1 MRINEVDRE
10 LTQTELDQ
18 LETFADRLFAK
29 VGIDVEFTRHFLD
42 RVNDERNV
50 KQITASELTRLFKQE
65 YKKWGKDIVKLG
77 PDAEAVL
84 KDLATD
90 VNIPFALRWDN
101 ANNELDL
108 IAKTVMRKQDFKT
121 SNREFAIE
129 EVVPMLYHAT
139 YRPFLE
145 SIMKNGLGGSGAQTQ
160 WEDSKPGY
168 VYLAKDPEIA
178 SSHAEANEEVPD
190 EYIDDI
196 VVLSIDASQLDQDNL
211 ENDPNVQDDDS
222 TLAYKGIIPTSAFSI
237 QESYKLSNTQSKL
250 VFESIQQL
258 NEAGPAAIA
267 VPAGIV
273 AWQAYSA
280 YRYSKAAWWV
290 AQGAYATATTAAAYI
305 VANEADFS
313 WLERKMAASAL
324 LAYELWDKVRGVE
337 DLSNEIVSDTND
349 KLNSELVAGTEVLT
363 KQALETNSIS
373 AETAE
378 IIAQTNAAADKMNQ
392 QIADG
397 VDPETIAKD
406 YVASLVTNKAAEET
420 VKQIAVVSPEV
431 VSAIQTELENNYQD
445 ASGQRASEIAA
456 QQKAV
461 ELAQA
466 KADAQTKASDAN
478 LIALAN
484 NVAKAQADAKATEL
498 SDKKLI
504 ALGQTVAQANA
515 DDRAT
520 KASDEKLIALGNAVA
535 QQQASDAQTKASDD
549 KLIALANKVAA
560 TQAQQANDKYQNDK
574 IDDIATKSDAAAK
587 ADAQTKASDANL
599 IAKGQAYAQ
608 AQADAQAKAKA
619 DAQTKASDANLIAK
633 GQAYAQAQA
642 DAKAKADA
650 AANDKYQNDKIDNIA
665 TTSDNNFV
673 RDLEKNPLPVADFTP
688 KDITTTGDTTVKEP
702 IKVGTPPSV
711 IVQPEI
717 PAVDYPDTNIGTNVV
732 DKPVNI
738 PHDRTKILVPP
749 FVANPPKIDTKA
761 ISTAKVDAKN
771 KKGGKRK
778 GGDGSMMGYNDL
790 YKTNLYKWTQQYGTF
805 ENDKLNKMLLG
816 ENSISTRVSNTRN
829 KTGNGTNQTFSKYIS
844 KTSDTGGTSLS
855 KVSNLNKTAN
865 GTTGTTTK
873 RFIRPGGSGTNTTYD
888 HGTGKVTRTNVQLKG
903 PQSWMYDKKLNSSV
917 TKEAQAVAGGKVH
930 KNITGHNLTWK
941 GVKQEKIDFELISID
956 NATKSV
962 KLGILRPEEF
972 AGEVANVSFKTLR
985 RGPFVKTELNE
996 SIIMEGGAMP
1006 GVGAIHIDEINP
1018 TLEQLEKSL
1027 GLDLKDFTLGS
1038 VGKRQFSGDIDVALN
1053 LPPEELPA
1061 FVEKLKKNPL
1071 IKDIAK
1077 SSVIMTKVQIQNFDK
1092 SKSDG
1097 RPRTGFVQVDFM
1109 PGDPGWLKTYF
1120 HSPSEDESK
1129 YKGVFRN
1136 VMVATM
1142 AAVHNRD
1149 DSQAEVEDGRPL
1161 ESRRF
1166 MWSPT
1171 DGLVRVLRTPVPAK
1185 NGNGYTKKNQNKVID
1200 GPWKQADE
1208 IAKQLGLNSAKD
1220 LNSFESLLDAMKKS
1234 YTQEEQKKVI
1244 DNLKDSK
1251 VVQDIGIPDEI
1262 KDL

>member
-77 PDAEAVL
+77 PDSEAVL

-90 VNIPFALRWDN
+90 LNVPFALRWDN

-108 IAKTVMRKQDFKT
+108 IAKTVMRKSDFKT
-121 SNREFAIE
+121 SNQEFA
-129 EVVPMLYHAT
+129 V
-139 YRPFLE
+139 
-145 SIMKNGLGGSGAQTQ
+145 
-160 WEDSKPGY
+160 
-168 VYLAKDPEIA
+168 
-178 SSHAEANEEVPD
+178 
-190 EYIDDI
+190 
-196 VVLSIDASQLDQDNL
+196 
-211 ENDPNVQDDDS
+211 
-222 TLAYKGIIPTSAFSI
+222 
-237 QESYKLSNTQSKL
+237 ESYKLNDTQSKL

-258 NEAGPAAIA
+258 NEAGPAAVA
-267 VPAGIV
+267 VPVGIV

-373 AETAE
+373 AETAK

-392 QIADG
+392 QFEDG

-406 YVASLVTNKAAEET
+406 YVASLVTSKAAEET
-420 VKQIAVVSPEV
+420 VKQLTVVSPEV

-445 ASGQRASEIAA
+445 ASGQRASELAAHNKAIELANLEAREKNAAYQNNKIDDIAN
-456 QQKAV
+456 KSD
-461 ELAQA
+461 AQA
-466 KADAQTKASDAN
+466 KADAQT
-478 LIALAN
+478 
-484 NVAKAQADAKATEL
+484 
-498 SDKKLI
+498 
-504 ALGQTVAQANA
+504 
-515 DDRAT
+515 R
-520 KASDEKLIALGNAVA
+520 
-535 QQQASDAQTKASDD
+535 
-549 KLIALANKVAA
+549 
-560 TQAQQANDKYQNDK
+560 
-574 IDDIATKSDAAAK
+574 
-587 ADAQTKASDANL
+587 
-599 IAKGQAYAQ
+599 
-608 AQADAQAKAKA
+608 
-619 DAQTKASDANLIAK
+619 ASDANLIAK

-650 AANDKYQNDKIDNIA
+650 AANDKYQNDKIDDIA
-665 TTSDNNFV
+665 TTSDNNYT
-673 RDLEKNPLPVADFTP
+673 RDLKTNPLPVADFTP
-688 KDITTTGDTTVKEP
+688 KDTPLEIPTTGNTTVKKP

-816 ENSISTRVSNTRN
+816 ENSISTRVNNTRN

-930 KNITGHNLTWK
+930 KNITGYNLTWK

-956 NATKSV
+956 NGSKSV
-962 KLGILRPEEF
+962 KLGVLKPEEF

-1027 GLDLKDFTLGS
+1027 GLGLKDFTLGS

-1149 DSQAEVEDGRPL
+1149 DSDAEVEDGRPL

>member
-77 PDAEAVL
+77 PDSEAVL

-90 VNIPFALRWDN
+90 LNVPFALRWDN

-108 IAKTVMRKQDFKT
+108 IAKTVMRKPDFKT
-121 SNREFAIE
+121 SNQEFA
-129 EVVPMLYHAT
+129 V
-139 YRPFLE
+139 
-145 SIMKNGLGGSGAQTQ
+145 
-160 WEDSKPGY
+160 
-168 VYLAKDPEIA
+168 
-178 SSHAEANEEVPD
+178 
-190 EYIDDI
+190 
-196 VVLSIDASQLDQDNL
+196 
-211 ENDPNVQDDDS
+211 
-222 TLAYKGIIPTSAFSI
+222 
-237 QESYKLSNTQSKL
+237 ESYKLNDTQSKL

-258 NEAGPAAIA
+258 NEGGPAVAV

-273 AWQAYSA
+273 AWQVYSA

-378 IIAQTNAAADKMNQ
+378 IINQTNAAADKMNDDL
-392 QIADG
+392 AKG
-397 VDPETIAKD
+397 VEPSTIANNWIDSYKNTSD
-406 YVASLVTNKAAEET
+406 ET
-420 VKQIAVVSPEV
+420 VKQLAVVSPEV
-431 VSAIQTELENNYQD
+431 VKAIQTELEANYQD
-445 ASGQRASEIAA
+445 ASGQRASEIAT

-461 ELAQA
+461 KLAQA
-466 KADAQTKASDAN
+466 KADAQTKASDAK

-484 NVAKAQADAKATEL
+484 DIAKAQADARATEL

-504 ALGQTVAQANA
+504 ALGQTVAKANA

-535 QQQASDAQTKASDD
+535 QQKATDAQTKASDN

-587 ADAQTKASDANL
+587 ADAQTRASDANL

-608 AQADAQAKAKA
+608 AQADAKA

-633 GQAYAQAQA
+633 AQAYAQAQA
-642 DAKAKADA
+642 DAQAKAKADA

-665 TTSDNNFV
+665 TTSDNNFD
-673 RDLEKNPLPVADFTP
+673 RDLKTNPLPVANFDRIDAP
-688 KDITTTGDTTVKEP
+688 LEKP
-702 IKVGTPPSV
+702 IKVTVPTPV
-711 IVQPEI
+711 IVQPEN
-717 PAVDYPDTNIGTNVV
+717 PAVDFPSTTQGTTVKTPDITKGKGDSPILTAPITITKTPTDTNVNTTTIAKTNT
-732 DKPVNI
+732 
-738 PHDRTKILVPP
+738 R
-749 FVANPPKIDTKA
+749 
-761 ISTAKVDAKN
+761 TAKKPKKVDLTP
-771 KKGGKRK
+771 G
-778 GGDGSMMGYNDL
+778 GYNDL
-790 YKTNLYKWTQQYGTF
+790 YKTNLYKWTQKYGTF
-805 ENDKLNKMLLG
+805 ENSKLNKMLLG
-816 ENSISTRVSNTRN
+816 ENSISTRTNVTRN
-829 KTGNGTNQTFSKYIS
+829 KTGNSTNQTFSKYIS

-855 KVSNLNKTAN
+855 KVSNLNKTAD

-930 KNITGHNLTWK
+930 KNITGYNLTWK

-956 NATKSV
+956 NGSKSV
-962 KLGILRPEEF
+962 KLGVLKPEEF

-1027 GLDLKDFTLGS
+1027 GLGLKDFTLGS

-1149 DSQAEVEDGRPL
+1149 DSDAEVEDGRPL

>member
-77 PDAEAVL
+77 PDSEAVL

-90 VNIPFALRWDN
+90 LNVPFALRWDN

-108 IAKTVMRKQDFKT
+108 IAKTVMRKPDFKT
-121 SNREFAIE
+121 SNQEFA
-129 EVVPMLYHAT
+129 V
-139 YRPFLE
+139 E
-145 SIMKNGLGGSGAQTQ
+145 SA
-160 WEDSKPGY
+160 
-168 VYLAKDPEIA
+168 
-178 SSHAEANEEVPD
+178 
-190 EYIDDI
+190 
-196 VVLSIDASQLDQDNL
+196 
-211 ENDPNVQDDDS
+211 
-222 TLAYKGIIPTSAFSI
+222 
-237 QESYKLSNTQSKL
+237 
-250 VFESIQQL
+250 QQL

-337 DLSNEIVSDTND
+337 DLSNDIVAKPVD

-587 ADAQTKASDANL
+587 SDAQTKASDANL

-608 AQADAQAKAKA
+608 AQAD
-619 DAQTKASDANLIAK
+619 
-633 GQAYAQAQA
+633 A

-665 TTSDNNFV
+665 TTSDNNYA

-688 KDITTTGDTTVKEP
+688 KDIPLEIPTTGDTTVKEP

-711 IVQPEI
+711 VVQPEI
-717 PAVDYPDTNIGTNVV
+717 PAVDFPGTNIGTNVV

-738 PHDRTKILVPP
+738 PQDRTKILVPP

-816 ENSISTRVSNTRN
+816 ENSISTRVNNTRN
-829 KTGNGTNQTFSKYIS
+829 KTGNSTNQTFSKYIS

-873 RFIRPGGSGTNTTYD
+873 RFIRPGGSGTNTTYN

-917 TKEAQAVAGGKVH
+917 TKEDMAS
-930 KNITGHNLTWK
+930 LR
-941 GVKQEKIDFELISID
+941 
-956 NATKSV
+956 TK
-962 KLGILRPEEF
+962 LF
-972 AGEVANVSFKTLR
+972 
-985 RGPFVKTELNE
+985 
-996 SIIMEGGAMP
+996 IIEGGAMP

-1149 DSQAEVEDGRPL
+1149 DSDAEVEDGRPL

>member
-1 MRINEVDRE
+1 
-10 LTQTELDQ
+10 
-18 LETFADRLFAK
+18 
-29 VGIDVEFTRHFLD
+29 
-42 RVNDERNV
+42 
-50 KQITASELTRLFKQE
+50 
-65 YKKWGKDIVKLG
+65 
-77 PDAEAVL
+77 
-84 KDLATD
+84 
-90 VNIPFALRWDN
+90 
-101 ANNELDL
+101 
-108 IAKTVMRKQDFKT
+108 
-121 SNREFAIE
+121 
-129 EVVPMLYHAT
+129 
-139 YRPFLE
+139 
-145 SIMKNGLGGSGAQTQ
+145 
-160 WEDSKPGY
+160 
-168 VYLAKDPEIA
+168 
-178 SSHAEANEEVPD
+178 
-190 EYIDDI
+190 
-196 VVLSIDASQLDQDNL
+196 
-211 ENDPNVQDDDS
+211 
-222 TLAYKGIIPTSAFSI
+222 
-237 QESYKLSNTQSKL
+237 
-250 VFESIQQL
+250 
-258 NEAGPAAIA
+258 
-267 VPAGIV
+267 
-273 AWQAYSA
+273 
-280 YRYSKAAWWV
+280 
-290 AQGAYATATTAAAYI
+290 
-305 VANEADFS
+305 
-313 WLERKMAASAL
+313 
-324 LAYELWDKVRGVE
+324 
-337 DLSNEIVSDTND
+337 
-349 KLNSELVAGTEVLT
+349 
-363 KQALETNSIS
+363 
-373 AETAE
+373 
-378 IIAQTNAAADKMNQ
+378 
-392 QIADG
+392 
-397 VDPETIAKD
+397 
-406 YVASLVTNKAAEET
+406 
-420 VKQIAVVSPEV
+420 
-431 VSAIQTELENNYQD
+431 
-445 ASGQRASEIAA
+445 
-456 QQKAV
+456 
-461 ELAQA
+461 
-466 KADAQTKASDAN
+466 
-478 LIALAN
+478 
-484 NVAKAQADAKATEL
+484 
-498 SDKKLI
+498 
-504 ALGQTVAQANA
+504 
-515 DDRAT
+515 
-520 KASDEKLIALGNAVA
+520 
-535 QQQASDAQTKASDD
+535 
-549 KLIALANKVAA
+549 
-560 TQAQQANDKYQNDK
+560 
-574 IDDIATKSDAAAK
+574 
-587 ADAQTKASDANL
+587 
-599 IAKGQAYAQ
+599 
-608 AQADAQAKAKA
+608 
-619 DAQTKASDANLIAK
+619 
-633 GQAYAQAQA
+633 
-642 DAKAKADA
+642 
-650 AANDKYQNDKIDNIA
+650 
-665 TTSDNNFV
+665 
-673 RDLEKNPLPVADFTP
+673 
-688 KDITTTGDTTVKEP
+688 
-702 IKVGTPPSV
+702 
-711 IVQPEI
+711 
-717 PAVDYPDTNIGTNVV
+717 
-732 DKPVNI
+732 
-738 PHDRTKILVPP
+738 
-749 FVANPPKIDTKA
+749 
-761 ISTAKVDAKN
+761 
-771 KKGGKRK
+771 
-778 GGDGSMMGYNDL
+778 MMGYNDL

-816 ENSISTRVSNTRN
+816 ENSISTRVNNTRN
-829 KTGNGTNQTFSKYIS
+829 KTGNSTNQTFSKYIS

-930 KNITGHNLTWK
+930 KNITGYNLTWK

-956 NATKSV
+956 NGSKSV
-962 KLGILRPEEF
+962 KLGVLKPEEF

-1027 GLDLKDFTLGS
+1027 GLGLKDFTLGS

-1149 DSQAEVEDGRPL
+1149 DSDAEVEDGRPL

>member
-18 LETFADRLFAK
+18 LETFADKLFAK

-65 YKKWGKDIVKLG
+65 YKRWGKQIAQLG
-77 PDAEAVL
+77 PDTEAVL

-90 VNIPFALRWDN
+90 VNIPFALRWDSS
-101 ANNELDL
+101 NNELDL
-108 IAKTVMRKQDFKT
+108 IAKTVMRKTDFKT
-121 SNREFAIE
+121 SNQEFAVE
-129 EVVPMLYHAT
+129 T
-139 YRPFLE
+139 
-145 SIMKNGLGGSGAQTQ
+145 
-160 WEDSKPGY
+160 
-168 VYLAKDPEIA
+168 
-178 SSHAEANEEVPD
+178 
-190 EYIDDI
+190 
-196 VVLSIDASQLDQDNL
+196 
-211 ENDPNVQDDDS
+211 
-222 TLAYKGIIPTSAFSI
+222 
-237 QESYKLSNTQSKL
+237 YKLNDTQSKL

-258 NEAGPAAIA
+258 NEAGPAALA

-290 AQGAYATATTAAAYI
+290 AQGAYATAATAAAYI
-305 VANEADFS
+305 VSNEADFS

-349 KLNSELVAGTEVLT
+349 KLNSELAAGTEELT
-363 KQALETNSIS
+363 KQAVETKSIS
-373 AETAE
+373 AETAK
-378 IIAQTNAAADKMNQ
+378 IIAQTNAAAEKMNQ
-392 QIADG
+392 QFKDG
-397 VDPETIAKD
+397 VDPTTIAKD

-445 ASGQRASEIAA
+445 ASGQRASELAA
-456 QQKAV
+456 HNKAI
-461 ELAQA
+461 ELANLEA
-466 KADAQTKASDAN
+466 KEKADAQNKASDAK

-484 NVAKAQADAKATEL
+484 DVAKAQA
-498 SDKKLI
+498 
-504 ALGQTVAQANA
+504 
-515 DDRAT
+515 
-520 KASDEKLIALGNAVA
+520 
-535 QQQASDAQTKASDD
+535 DAQTKASDD

-574 IDDIATKSDAAAK
+574 IDDIATKSDA
-587 ADAQTKASDANL
+587 QTRASDANL
-599 IAKGQAYAQ
+599 IAKSQAYAQ
-608 AQADAQAKAKA
+608 AKADAQAQAKA
-619 DAQTKASDANLIAK
+619 DAQ
-633 GQAYAQAQA
+633 AQAKA
-642 DAKAKADA
+642 DADAQAKADA
-650 AANDKYQNDKIDNIA
+650 AANNYA
-665 TTSDNNFV
+665 

-688 KDITTTGDTTVKEP
+688 KDIPVEIPTTGNTTVKEP
-702 IKVGTPPSV
+702 IKVTVPQDV

-717 PAVDYPDTNIGTNVV
+717 PAVDYPSTTQGTAVKTP
-732 DKPVNI
+732 DITI
-738 PHDRTKILVPP
+738 PHDREKILVPP
-749 FVANPPKIDTKA
+749 FVANPPKVNTTTFTPSKA
-761 ISTAKVDAKN
+761 NTNN
-771 KKGGKRK
+771 KKGQKRK
-778 GGDGSMMGYNDL
+778 GGDGSIMGYNDL
-790 YKTNLYKWTQQYGTF
+790 YKTNLYKWTQKYGAF
-805 ENDKLNKMLLG
+805 ENLEMGRKLFGEDYAKMTHAL
-816 ENSISTRVSNTRN
+816 I
-829 KTGNGTNQTFSKYIS
+829 
-844 KTSDTGGTSLS
+844 
-855 KVSNLNKTAN
+855 
-865 GTTGTTTK
+865 TK
-873 RFIRPGGSGTNTTYD
+873 
-888 HGTGKVTRTNVQLKG
+888 
-903 PQSWMYDKKLNSSV
+903 M
-917 TKEAQAVAGGKVH
+917 
-930 KNITGHNLTWK
+930 
-941 GVKQEKIDFELISID
+941 VKQGKTNDEIQKATGEHGKRIELIR
-956 NATKSV
+956 KS
-962 KLGILRPEEF
+962 
-972 AGEVANVSFKTLR
+972 
-985 RGPFVKTELNE
+985 TEKKKVNE
-996 SIIMEGGAMP
+996 SVLMEGGAMP

-1018 TLEQLEKSL
+1018 TLEQLEKTL
-1027 GLDLKDFTLGS
+1027 DLDLKNFTLGS

-1053 LPPEELPA
+1053 LKPEELPA
-1061 FVEKLKKNPL
+1061 FIEKLKKNPL

-1097 RPRTGFVQVDFM
+1097 RPRTGFVQLDFM

-1120 HSPSEDESK
+1120 HSPSEKESK

-1149 DSQAEVEDGRPL
+1149 DSDAQVEDGRPL

-1185 NGNGYTKKNQNKVID
+1185 NGNGYTKKNQNKIID
-1200 GPWKQADE
+1200 GPFKQADE

-1220 LNSFESLLDAMKKS
+1220 LNSFESLLDAMKKN

-1244 DNLKDSK
+1244 DGLKDSK

>member
-77 PDAEAVL
+77 PDSEAVL

-90 VNIPFALRWDN
+90 LNVPFALRWDN

-108 IAKTVMRKQDFKT
+108 IAKTVMRKSDFKT
-121 SNREFAIE
+121 SNQEFA
-129 EVVPMLYHAT
+129 V
-139 YRPFLE
+139 
-145 SIMKNGLGGSGAQTQ
+145 
-160 WEDSKPGY
+160 
-168 VYLAKDPEIA
+168 
-178 SSHAEANEEVPD
+178 
-190 EYIDDI
+190 
-196 VVLSIDASQLDQDNL
+196 
-211 ENDPNVQDDDS
+211 
-222 TLAYKGIIPTSAFSI
+222 
-237 QESYKLSNTQSKL
+237 ESYKLNDTQSKL

-258 NEAGPAAIA
+258 NEAGPAAVA
-267 VPAGIV
+267 VPVGIV

-373 AETAE
+373 AETAK

-392 QIADG
+392 QFEDG

-406 YVASLVTNKAAEET
+406 YVASLVTSKAAEET
-420 VKQIAVVSPEV
+420 VKQLTVVSPEV

-445 ASGQRASEIAA
+445 ASGQRASELAAHNKAIELANLEAREKNAAYQNNKIDDIAN
-456 QQKAV
+456 KSD
-461 ELAQA
+461 AQA
-466 KADAQTKASDAN
+466 KADAQTRASDAN
-478 LIALAN
+478 LIALA
-484 NVAKAQADAKATEL
+484 KSISDAQA
-498 SDKKLI
+498 
-504 ALGQTVAQANA
+504 QAQAN
-515 DDRAT
+515 
-520 KASDEKLIALGNAVA
+520 
-535 QQQASDAQTKASDD
+535 AQTKASDD

-574 IDDIATKSDAAAK
+574 IDDIAAKSDAAAK

-608 AQADAQAKAKA
+608 AQADAKA

-633 GQAYAQAQA
+633 AQAYAQAQA

-650 AANDKYQNDKIDNIA
+650 AANDKYQNDKIDDIA
-665 TTSDNNFV
+665 TTSDNNYT
-673 RDLEKNPLPVADFTP
+673 RDLKTNPLPVADFTP
-688 KDITTTGDTTVKEP
+688 KDTPLEIPTTGNTTVKKP

-816 ENSISTRVSNTRN
+816 ENSISTRVNNTRN

-930 KNITGHNLTWK
+930 KNITGYNLTWK

-956 NATKSV
+956 NGSKSV
-962 KLGILRPEEF
+962 KLGVLKPEEF

-1027 GLDLKDFTLGS
+1027 GLGLKDFTLGS

-1149 DSQAEVEDGRPL
+1149 DSDAEVEDGRPL

>member
-77 PDAEAVL
+77 PDSEAVL

-90 VNIPFALRWDN
+90 LNVPFALRWDN

-108 IAKTVMRKQDFKT
+108 IAKTVMRKPDFKT
-121 SNREFAIE
+121 SNQEFA
-129 EVVPMLYHAT
+129 V
-139 YRPFLE
+139 
-145 SIMKNGLGGSGAQTQ
+145 
-160 WEDSKPGY
+160 
-168 VYLAKDPEIA
+168 
-178 SSHAEANEEVPD
+178 
-190 EYIDDI
+190 
-196 VVLSIDASQLDQDNL
+196 
-211 ENDPNVQDDDS
+211 
-222 TLAYKGIIPTSAFSI
+222 
-237 QESYKLSNTQSKL
+237 ESYKLNDTQSKL

-258 NEAGPAAIA
+258 NEGGPAVAV

-273 AWQAYSA
+273 AWQVYSA

-378 IIAQTNAAADKMNQ
+378 IINQTNAAADKMNDDL
-392 QIADG
+392 AKG
-397 VDPETIAKD
+397 VEPSTIANNWIDSYKNTSD
-406 YVASLVTNKAAEET
+406 ET
-420 VKQIAVVSPEV
+420 VKQLAVVSPEV
-431 VSAIQTELENNYQD
+431 VKAIQTELEANYQD
-445 ASGQRASEIAA
+445 ASGQRASEIAT

-461 ELAQA
+461 KLAQA
-466 KADAQTKASDAN
+466 KADAQTKASDAK

-484 NVAKAQADAKATEL
+484 DIAKAQADARATEL

-504 ALGQTVAQANA
+504 ALGQTVAKANA

-535 QQQASDAQTKASDD
+535 QQKATDAQTKASDN

-587 ADAQTKASDANL
+587 ADAQTRASDANLIAKGQAYAQAQADAKADAQTKASDANL

-619 DAQTKASDANLIAK
+619 DA
-633 GQAYAQAQA
+633 
-642 DAKAKADA
+642 

-665 TTSDNNFV
+665 TTSDNNFD
-673 RDLEKNPLPVADFTP
+673 RDLKTNPLPVADFTP
-688 KDITTTGDTTVKEP
+688 KDTPLEIPTTGNTTGEKP
-702 IKVGTPPSV
+702 IKVTVPTPV
-711 IVQPEI
+711 IVQPEN
-717 PAVDYPDTNIGTNVV
+717 PAVDFPSTTQGTTVKTPDITKGKGDSPILTAPITITKTPTDTNVNTTTIAKTNT
-732 DKPVNI
+732 
-738 PHDRTKILVPP
+738 R
-749 FVANPPKIDTKA
+749 
-761 ISTAKVDAKN
+761 TAKKPKKVDLTP
-771 KKGGKRK
+771 G
-778 GGDGSMMGYNDL
+778 GYNDL
-790 YKTNLYKWTQQYGTF
+790 YKTNLYKWTQKYGTF
-805 ENDKLNKMLLG
+805 ENSKLNKMLLG
-816 ENSISTRVSNTRN
+816 ENSISTRTNVTRN
-829 KTGNGTNQTFSKYIS
+829 KTGNSTNQTFSKYIS

-855 KVSNLNKTAN
+855 KVSNLNKTAD

-930 KNITGHNLTWK
+930 KNITGYNLTWK

-956 NATKSV
+956 NGSKSV
-962 KLGILRPEEF
+962 KLGVLKPEEF

-1027 GLDLKDFTLGS
+1027 GLGLKDFTLGS

-1149 DSQAEVEDGRPL
+1149 DSDAEVEDGRPL